1 MNIEKDKDRMRRH
14 RQLIDLFSITYQPFE
29 GYLQLE
35 MVRIWAGGRE
45 RNKGLVWGCR
55 RGGIIPFPKVF
66 VYKCL

>member
-35 MVRIWAGGRE
+35 MVRIWGWGVEERE
-45 RNKGLVWGCR
+45 
-55 RGGIIPFPKVF
+55 IKV
-66 VYKCL
+66 